1 MRETA
6 HFQKMDTF
14 LDTIIYNFLLSE
26 TERTWSF
33 HSVHFAYFWQKKLFS
48 KRRWISVISNVD
60 TWSATVV
67 GYEEKHIQTRKGV

>member
-1 MRETA
+1 MRKTT

-14 LDTIIYNFLLSE
+14 WTLYFLLSE
-26 TERTWSF
+26 MERTWSF

-48 KRRWISVISNVD
+48 KRWWIRRVISNVD

-67 GYEEKHIQTRKGV
+67 GYEEKHIQTQKGV